1 MKITGWAETVLDL
14 LRAANVRQTQLADR
28 LKMDL
33 PTLHRYLHGDRRPDQ
48 EKISKINR
56 AVAKLV
62 GRPIVGPFLDSEAML
77 SGLLDPSQRIVVE
90 LVDEGGRRMYDD
102 GDTVLSADYSMNID
116 ALVRATLAQL
126 DRYGHPYLS
135 AGYRECVETYMRTG
149 GEATAR
155 RFAVE
160 LNRVFQHILIAELR
174 PPSAPVGFNAICE
187 VLQRH
192 GIAVDVTEFGS
203 FIIGWEH
210 VQWVVRRELA
220 RANPGAPASE
230 RLAAEKRIFD
240 AFREHSEPRHTP
252 RPPTDCVITPLKP
265 RRKRGNP

>member
-1 MKITGWAETVLDL
+1 MEITTWAEAVLDL
-14 LRAANVRQTQLADR
+14 LRAANVQQTQLADR
-28 LKMDL
+28 LKMEL

-48 EKISKINR
+48 ERISKINR
-56 AVAKLV
+56 AVARLI
-62 GRPIVGPFLDSEAML
+62 GRPNVGPFLDSEAML
-77 SGLLDPSQRIVVE
+77 SGLLDPSQRIIVE
-90 LVDEGGRRMYDD
+90 SDDEGGRRMHDD
-102 GDTVLSADYSMNID
+102 GEIILSANYSMNID

-135 AGYRECVETYMRTG
+135 AGYRECVETYMRAS

-155 RFAVE
+155 RFALE
-160 LNRVFQHILIAELR
+160 LNRVFQRILIAELL
-174 PPSAPVGFNAICE
+174 PPSAPVGFNAVCE

-203 FIIGWEH
+203 LIIAWEH

-220 RANPGAPASE
+220 RANPGDPASQ

-240 AFREHSEPRHTP
+240 ALRERFDLRHMP
-252 RPPTDCVITPLKP
+252 RPPANPIIAPAKP
-265 RRKRGNP
+265 RRR

>member
-1 MKITGWAETVLDL
+1 MEITTWAEAVLDL

-28 LKMDL
+28 LKMEL

-48 EKISKINR
+48 DRISKINR

-62 GRPIVGPFLDSEAML
+62 GRPNVGPFLDSEAML
-77 SGLLDPSQRIVVE
+77 SGLLDPSQPIVVE
-90 LVDEGGRRMYDD
+90 WVDD
-102 GDTVLSADYSMNID
+102 GEIVLSANYSMNID

-135 AGYRECVETYMRTG
+135 AGYRECVETYMRAS
-149 GEATAR
+149 GEAIAR
-155 RFAVE
+155 RFAFE

-174 PPSAPVGFNAICE
+174 PPSAPVGFNAVCE

-203 FIIGWEH
+203 FIIAWEH

-240 AFREHSEPRHTP
+240 AFREHFEPRHTP
-252 RPPTDCVITPLKP
+252 RPPTDRVITPLKP
-265 RRKRGNP
+265 RRKRGKP

>member
-1 MKITGWAETVLDL
+1 VEVTTWAEAVLDL
-14 LRAANVRQTQLADR
+14 LRAANVRQTQLADG
-28 LKMDL
+28 LKMEL

-48 EKISKINR
+48 ERISKINR

-62 GRPIVGPFLDSEAML
+62 GSPIVGPFLDSEAIL

-90 LVDEGGRRMYDD
+90 LFDEGGRRMYDD
-102 GDTVLSADYSMNID
+102 GDTVFSSNYSMNID

-135 AGYRECVETYMRTG
+135 AGYRERVETYMRTS

-174 PPSAPVGFNAICE
+174 PPSAPVGFNAVCE

-203 FIIGWEH
+203 FIIAWEH
-210 VQWVVRRELA
+210 VQWVVRRELT

-240 AFREHSEPRHTP
+240 ALRERFDLRHTP
-252 RPPTDCVITPLKP
+252 RPPANPIIGPAKP
-265 RRKRGNP
+265 RRR